1 MEKENKSTLHD
12 KKNIIEFL
20 SFIYISFFLAIMLI
34 LVIQTIYQSI
44 SLRDYSTFIYV
55 SGGIG
60 LLLYFASKI
69 KNFKFNKYEI
79 MVFIMIVLSCLSLLN
94 AVDINVAIFGRENRY
109 EGLLVWL
116 SYYIFILVAMNIK
129 NKRYLYVIIFLISI
143 HMISNIYYGLYQVK
157 VFSMPT
163 LFYVSAPEKYA
174 TGFLGNSNF
183 FSSLSTIFYGLILG
197 LFLKIRFGCKK
208 YFLAILLLLANLGVL
223 MCGAMSAF
231 VTIIIINLVCFIQ
244 MIALIVKK
252 KNDYLI
258 YCSSLIIGIL
268 SFVLVF
274 LSYTNFYPSIKNDIL
289 VLFGQ
294 TKDVI
299 VESKMD
305 DNYGSGRIFI
315 WKNTIEKIKEA
326 PITGYGIDN
335 FAHAF
340 NNNLFLGKR
349 LVDKAHNDYL
359 QKALCEGIISGLV
372 FVVFLLTI
380 FFKRVFKNLSP
391 IYYGLLLAFT
401 GYSIQAFFNVSF
413 INVAPI
419 YFIIIGLLV
428 GDLDEKMSL
437 KNKEELSEKYC

>member
-1 MEKENKSTLHD
+1 MKNDKKIVILN

-34 LVIQTIYQSI
+34 LVIMTIYQGI
-44 SLRDYSTFIYV
+44 SLKGYSTYIYV

-60 LLLYFASKI
+60 LLLYLASKI

-94 AVDINVAIFGRENRY
+94 AVDINIAIFGRDYRY

-116 SYYIFILVAMNIK
+116 SYYIFILVAMNIN
-129 NKRYLYVIIFLISI
+129 NKKYLYVIISLISV
-143 HMISNIYYGLYQVK
+143 HMLANIYYGLYQVR
-157 VFSMPT
+157 VFSLPT
-163 LFYVSAPEKYA
+163 SFLVSIPEKYA

-183 FSSLSTIFYGLILG
+183 FASLSTIFYGLIFG
-197 LFLKIRFGCKK
+197 LFLKCKFGYKK
-208 YFLAILLLLANLGVL
+208 YILAILLLLANLGVL

-231 VTIIIINLVCFIQ
+231 ITTLVINFLCFIQ
-244 MIALIVKK
+244 MIILIVKK
-252 KNDYLI
+252 KKDCLV
-258 YCSSLIIGIL
+258 YCSSFIIGII

-274 LSYTNFYPSIKNDIL
+274 LTYTNFYPSIKNDVL
-289 VLFGQ
+289 LLFGQ

-299 VESKMD
+299 VENKVD
-305 DNYGSGRIFI
+305 DSYGSGRIFI
-315 WKNTIEKIKEA
+315 WKKTIEKIKEA

-335 FAHAF
+335 FAQAF
-340 NNNLFLGKR
+340 NNNLFLDTR

-359 QKALCEGIISGLV
+359 QKALCEGIISGFV
-372 FVVFLLTI
+372 FVIFLLAI
-380 FFKRVFKNLSP
+380 FFKGIFKNLSP

-401 GYSIQAFFNVSF
+401 CYSIQAFFNISF

-419 YFIIIGLLV
+419 YFIIIGLFVRGLNE
-428 GDLDEKMSL
+428 EKESF
-437 KNKEELSEKYC
+437 KDC

>member
-1 MEKENKSTLHD
+1 M
-12 KKNIIEFL
+12 
-20 SFIYISFFLAIMLI
+20 A
-34 LVIQTIYQSI
+34 
-44 SLRDYSTFIYV
+44 
-55 SGGIG
+55 
-60 LLLYFASKI
+60 
-69 KNFKFNKYEI
+69 
-79 MVFIMIVLSCLSLLN
+79 
-94 AVDINVAIFGRENRY
+94 
-109 EGLLVWL
+109 
-116 SYYIFILVAMNIK
+116 
-129 NKRYLYVIIFLISI
+129 
-143 HMISNIYYGLYQVK
+143 
-157 VFSMPT
+157 
-163 LFYVSAPEKYA
+163 
-174 TGFLGNSNF
+174 
-183 FSSLSTIFYGLILG
+183 
-197 LFLKIRFGCKK
+197 
-208 YFLAILLLLANLGVL
+208 
-223 MCGAMSAF
+223 
-231 VTIIIINLVCFIQ
+231 
-244 MIALIVKK
+244 
-252 KNDYLI
+252 
-258 YCSSLIIGIL
+258 IL

-289 VLFGQ
+289 TLFGQ
-294 TKDVI
+294 TKNVI
-299 VESKMD
+299 VESKVD
-305 DNYGSGRIFI
+305 DSYGSGRIFI

-340 NNNLFLGKR
+340 NNNLFLDKR

-372 FVVFLLTI
+372 FVVFLLII